1 MADQERIEQTE
12 EVDADFFENKI
23 AMHIQLFCETYGIED
38 LVKESQAR
46 WNSCLRFVRKNVF
59 PDKSCLKMH
68 DNIYNSNNP
77 IKSNYNMFNYAL
89 LSDIC
94 DIYIDQCFLYD
105 KEISLM
111 GFSNL
116 TGIDYDIITEWGY
129 KTNRVLSS
137 AGTGIYEK
145 ILRFNEESL
154 SDKLATGAKN
164 PVGVIA
170 ILNRRH
176 GWASPYTADSNRQRQ
191 AITADQ
197 LPRIAPPVAG
207 IEQNE
212 AEKQV
217 FPSNCTKEIEVID
230 VTEKA
235 QKPGSLE
242 NTGFPGDGR

>member
-1 MADQERIEQTE
+1 MADQERIEQAE

-38 LVKESQAR
+38 MAKESQAR

-59 PDKSCLKMH
+59 PDKNCLKLH
-68 DNIYNSNNP
+68 NNLYNTNCIMNSTFGM
-77 IKSNYNMFNYAL
+77 YNFNL
-89 LSDIC
+89 LESIC

-105 KEISLM
+105 KEISIM

-116 TGIDYDIITEWGY
+116 TGIDDKTIFGWGAGQNG
-129 KTNRVLSS
+129 KLSS
-137 AGTGIYEK
+137 KGIEIYQK

-197 LPRIAPPVAG
+197 LPRIAPPT
-207 IEQNE
+207 
-212 AEKQV
+212 AEFGQDGAKNQD
-217 FPSNCTKEIEVID
+217 FPSNCIKEIEAID
-230 VTEKA
+230 VTEKSRET
-235 QKPGSLE
+235 GSLE
-242 NTGFPGDGR
+242 NTGFSENGS

>member
-1 MADQERIEQTE
+1 MADQERNKQAE

-38 LVKESQAR
+38 MAKESQAR

-59 PDKSCLKMH
+59 PDKNCLKLH
-68 DNIYNSNNP
+68 NNLYNTNCIMSSTFGMYDF
-77 IKSNYNMFNYAL
+77 KL
-89 LSDIC
+89 LESIC
-94 DIYIDQCFLYD
+94 DVYIDQCFLYD

-116 TGIDYDIITEWGY
+116 TGIDDKTIFGWGAGQNG
-129 KTNRVLSS
+129 KLSS
-137 AGTGIYEK
+137 KGIEIYQK

-197 LPRIAPPVAG
+197 LPRIAPPTAKIG
-207 IEQNE
+207 QDGAKN
-212 AEKQV
+212 QD
-217 FPSNCTKEIEVID
+217 FPSNCTKEIEAID

-242 NTGFPGDGR
+242 NTGFLEDGS